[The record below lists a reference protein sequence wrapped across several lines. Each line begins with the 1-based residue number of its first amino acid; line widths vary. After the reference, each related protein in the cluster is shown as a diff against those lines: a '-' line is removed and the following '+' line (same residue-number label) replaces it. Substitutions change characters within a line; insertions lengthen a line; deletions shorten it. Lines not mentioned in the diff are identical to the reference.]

1 MTTLLFLRGTGQLH
15 NMNTYSYEPRQ
26 CKQPRLRTKSVQIDE
41 TSSIFANRMHQM
53 TSSEPPAQEALLQKK
68 TAARQ
73 KNGAFFAPFFILIN

>member
-41 TSSIFANRMHQM
+41 TTSIFANRMHQM
-53 TSSEPPAQEALLQKK
+53 SSNEPPAKDALLHEKPAALHKK
-68 TAARQ
+68 TELFLLR
-73 KNGAFFAPFFILIN
+73 FSST